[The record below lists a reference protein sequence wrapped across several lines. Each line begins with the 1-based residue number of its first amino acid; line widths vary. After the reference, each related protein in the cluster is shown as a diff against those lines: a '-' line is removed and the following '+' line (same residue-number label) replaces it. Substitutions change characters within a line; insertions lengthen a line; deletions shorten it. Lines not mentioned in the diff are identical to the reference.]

1 MGSFFSSLKD
11 DEKRKKIVGE
21 AGRKGSGIENGD
33 GSCEMVGEGGRKK
46 GLDHTASVFFFFF
59 SYRRSGWRTNF
70 MLPGSIS

>member
-1 MGSFFSSLKD
+1 MRTCHLFLFSISLSYQVGSFFSSLKD

-46 GLDHTASVFFFFF
+46 GLDHTASVFFFSFF
-59 SYRRSGWRTNF
+59 
-70 MLPGSIS
+70 L